1 MLIYVLTIAH
11 EQLMKYLQRPS
22 ANHRFLYYQR
32 PWPKELVV
40 VAKQHGYGAIYRTK
54 LDVKPDSPDVDKA
67 IAKSVEDKRY
77 EQLVGRL
84 ESIPVV
90 GTGFSINLKTGRKQ
104 KTRITTQPTT
114 PPISNLLS
122 LFHAK
127 FKPESGKALR
137 DRQKYWNE
145 FLEHM
150 PGDRFANNS
159 AIHDIHQGFDLWQ
172 DAMLQRGCTSAT
184 VARGRNS
191 VTAVLNWAMRE
202 YRLDWVLRLRQLPK
216 HKAKT
221 KKPLSYAEQERLVET
236 LMADGDETAAMIL
249 FMLQGGQMPSE
260 VARLD
265 RELLSET
272 LASEPPF
279 VVIGNDDIQTKTNV
293 RKRVVPVVLAADLIR
308 AKLSA
313 ASERAAK
320 AADSAA
326 TVNKRLKARGFDTTG
341 HAMRHTFKANCLAAD
356 VNPQL
361 TASIAGWTGSVVN
374 EIMLNYGSEGLANSE
389 IVNSLAE
396 AQRKIHRH
404 LMPEAKA

>member
-1 MLIYVLTIAH
+1 V
-11 EQLMKYLQRPS
+11 KYLQRPS
-22 ANHRFLYYQR
+22 ADHKNLYYQR
-32 PWPKELVV
+32 QWPRDLVS
-40 VAKQHGYGAIYRTK
+40 VAKAHGYGSIYRTN

-67 IAKSVEDKRY
+67 IAKAAEDKKY

-84 ESIPVV
+84 QSIPVV
-90 GTGFSINLKTGRKQ
+90 GTGLSVNLKTGQRK
-104 KTRITTQPTT
+104 KTRVTTQPTT
-114 PPISNLLS
+114 PPISSLLQ
-122 LFHAK
+122 LFHTK

-145 FLEHM
+145 FLDHM
-150 PGDRFANNS
+150 PGDRFATNS

-216 HKAKT
+216 QKAKT

-265 RELLSET
+265 TKLLTET
-272 LASEPPF
+272 LAAEPPF
-279 VVIGNDDIQTKTNV
+279 VVIGNDDIQTKTSV
-293 RKRVVPVVLAADLIR
+293 RRRVVPVVLAVELIR

-326 TVNKRLKARGFDTTG
+326 TVNKRLKARGFEATG

-374 EIMLNYGSEGLANSE
+374 EIMLNYGSEGLSNSE
-389 IVNSLAE
+389 IVRSLTD
-396 AQRKIHRH
+396 AQRKIHHH
-404 LMPEAKA
+404 LLSSDVC

>member
-1 MLIYVLTIAH
+1 
-11 EQLMKYLQRPS
+11 MKYLQRPS
-22 ANHRFLYYQR
+22 ANHKHLYYQR
-32 PWPKELVV
+32 PWPKELVP

-67 IAKSVEDKRY
+67 IAKSAEDKKY

-90 GTGFSINLKTGRKQ
+90 GTGLSVNLKTGQRK
-104 KTRITTQPTT
+104 KTRITTQPTA
-114 PPISNLLS
+114 PPISSLLT
-122 LFHAK
+122 LFHTK

-137 DRQKYWNE
+137 DREKYWNE
-145 FLEHM
+145 FLDHM
-150 PGDRFANNS
+150 PGDRFATNA

-184 VARGRNS
+184 VARARNS
-191 VTAVLNWAMRE
+191 VTAVLNWAIRE
-202 YRLDWVLRLRQLPK
+202 YRLDWTLRLRQLPK

-221 KKPLSYAEQERLVET
+221 KKPLSYSQQQQLVET
-236 LMADGDETAAMIL
+236 LLADGDVTAVMIL

-265 RELLSET
+265 QTLLAET
-272 LASEPPF
+272 LAADPPF
-279 VVIGNDDIQTKTNV
+279 VVIGNDDIETKTSV
-293 RKRVVPVVLAADLIR
+293 RKRVVPVVLAVDLIK
-308 AKLSA
+308 AKLSV

-326 TVNKRLKARGFDTTG
+326 TVNKRLKARGFTATG

-389 IVNSLAE
+389 IVKSLAE

-404 LMPEAKA
+404 LLSEAKP

>member
-1 MLIYVLTIAH
+1 
-11 EQLMKYLQRPS
+11 MKYLQRPS
-22 ANHRFLYYQR
+22 ANHKHLYYQKA
-32 PWPKELVV
+32 WPKELAD

-54 LDVKPDSPDVDKA
+54 LDVTDDSSDVDKA
-67 IAKSVEDKRY
+67 IALSAESKKY

-90 GTGFSINLKTGRKQ
+90 GFGLSVNLETGKRK
-104 KTRITTQPTT
+104 KTRVTTKPTT
-114 PPISNLLS
+114 PPISSLLT
-122 LFHAK
+122 LFHSK

-137 DRQKYWNE
+137 DRQKYWDE

-150 PGDRFANNS
+150 PGDRFATNS

-172 DAMLQRGCTSAT
+172 DAMLHRGCTSAT
-184 VARGRNS
+184 VARGTNS
-191 VTAVLNWAMRE
+191 VTAVLNWAIRE
-202 YRLDWVLRLRQLPK
+202 YRLDWTLRLRQLPK

-221 KKPLSYAEQERLVET
+221 KKPLSYAEQERLVAT

-272 LASEPPF
+272 LSSEPPF
-279 VVIGNDDIQTKTNV
+279 VVIGNDDIQTKTSV
-293 RKRVVPVVLAADLIR
+293 RKRVVPVVLAVDLIR

-326 TVNKRLKARGFDTTG
+326 TVNKRLKARGFETTG

-389 IVNSLAE
+389 IVKSLTE

-404 LMPEAKA
+404 LL

>member
-1 MLIYVLTIAH
+1 
-11 EQLMKYLQRPS
+11 MKYLQRPS
-22 ANHRFLYYQR
+22 ANHRYLYYQR
-32 PWPKELVV
+32 PWPKDLVP
-40 VAKQHGYGAIYRTK
+40 VAKQHGYGAIYRIK

-67 IAKSVEDKRY
+67 IAKSVEDKKY

-90 GTGFSINLKTGRKQ
+90 GTGLSVNLKTGQRK
-104 KTRITTQPTT
+104 KTRITTRPTT
-114 PPISNLLS
+114 PPISSLLP
-122 LFHAK
+122 LFHTK
-127 FKPESGKALR
+127 FKTESGKALR
-137 DRQKYWNE
+137 DRQKYWGE
-145 FLEHM
+145 FQEHM
-150 PGDRFANNS
+150 PGDRFATNA

-172 DAMLQRGCTSAT
+172 EAMLQRGCTSAT

-191 VTAVLNWAMRE
+191 VTAVLNWAIRE
-202 YRLDWVLRLRQLPK
+202 YRLDWSLRLRQLPK

-221 KKPLSYAEQERLVET
+221 KKPLGYAEQKRLVAT
-236 LMADGDETAAMIL
+236 LIADDDETAAMIL

-265 RELLSET
+265 RTLLTET
-272 LASEPPF
+272 LAAEPPF
-279 VVIGNDDIQTKTNV
+279 AVIGNDDIKTKTSA
-293 RKRVVPVVLAADLIR
+293 RKRVVPVVLAVELIR
-308 AKLSA
+308 AKLSD

-320 AADSAA
+320 AADSSA
-326 TVNKRLKARGFDTTG
+326 TVNKRLKARGFEATG

-361 TASIAGWTGSVVN
+361 TASIAGWTGSVVS

-389 IVNSLAE
+389 IVKSLAE

-404 LMPEAKA
+404 LFSVAET

>member
-1 MLIYVLTIAH
+1 
-11 EQLMKYLQRPS
+11 MKYLQRPS
-22 ANHRFLYYQR
+22 ANHKYLYYQR
-32 PWPKELVV
+32 PWPKELVP

-54 LDVKPDSPDVDKA
+54 LDVKPDSPDIDKA
-67 IAKSVEDKRY
+67 VAKSAEDKKY

-90 GTGFSINLKTGRKQ
+90 GTGLSFNLKTGKRK

-114 PPISNLLS
+114 PPISSLLTI
-122 LFHAK
+122 FHTK
-127 FKPESGKALR
+127 FKPESGKALK
-137 DRQKYWNE
+137 DRQKYWAE

-150 PGDRFANNS
+150 PSDRFTSNA
-159 AIHDIHQGFDLWQ
+159 AINDIHQGFDLWQ
-172 DAMLQRGCTSAT
+172 DAMFSRGCTPAT

-191 VTAVLNWAMRE
+191 VTAVLNWATRE
-202 YRLDWVLRLRQLPK
+202 YRLDWQLRLRQLPK
-216 HKAKT
+216 HKPKP
-221 KKPLSYAEQERLVET
+221 KKPLSHHEQRELVEM
-236 LMADGDETAAMIL
+236 LLADGDETAAMIL

-265 RELLSET
+265 RKLLAET
-272 LASEPPF
+272 LAADPPF
-279 VVIGNDDIQTKTNV
+279 VVIGNDDIETKTSV
-293 RKRVVPVVLAADLIR
+293 RKRVVPVVLAADLIK
-308 AKLSA
+308 AKLSG

-326 TVNKRLKARGFDTTG
+326 TVNKRLKARGFKATG
-341 HAMRHTFKANCLAAD
+341 HAMRHTFKANCVAAD

-389 IVNSLAE
+389 IVKSLTE

-404 LMPEAKA
+404 LLLEVKP

>member
-1 MLIYVLTIAH
+1 
-11 EQLMKYLQRPS
+11 MKYLQRPS
-22 ANHRFLYYQR
+22 ANHKYLYYQR
-32 PWPKELVV
+32 PWPKELVP
-40 VAKQHGYGAIYRTK
+40 VAKQHGHGAIYRTK

-67 IAKSVEDKRY
+67 IAKSAEDKRY

-90 GTGFSINLKTGRKQ
+90 GTGLSVNLKTGQRK

-114 PPISNLLS
+114 PPISYLLT
-122 LFHAK
+122 LFHTK

-145 FLEHM
+145 FLVHM
-150 PGDRFANNS
+150 PGDRFATNA

-172 DAMLQRGCTSAT
+172 DAMLRRGCTSAT
-184 VARGRNS
+184 VARARNS
-191 VTAVLNWAMRE
+191 VTAVLNWAIRE
-202 YRLDWVLRLRQLPK
+202 YRLDWTLRLRQLPK
-216 HKAKT
+216 HKAKI
-221 KKPLSYAEQERLVET
+221 KKPLDYSEQQQLVNT
-236 LMADGDETAAMIL
+236 LLADDDETAAMIL

-265 RELLSET
+265 RKLLAET
-272 LASEPPF
+272 LAAEPPF
-279 VVIGNDDIQTKTNV
+279 VVIGNDDIETKTSV
-293 RKRVVPVVLAADLIR
+293 RKRVVPVVLAVELIK
-308 AKLSA
+308 AKLSL

-326 TVNKRLKARGFDTTG
+326 TVNKRLKARGFKATG

-356 VNPQL
+356 INPQL

-389 IVNSLAE
+389 IVKSLTE

-404 LMPEAKA
+404 LLSVAKA